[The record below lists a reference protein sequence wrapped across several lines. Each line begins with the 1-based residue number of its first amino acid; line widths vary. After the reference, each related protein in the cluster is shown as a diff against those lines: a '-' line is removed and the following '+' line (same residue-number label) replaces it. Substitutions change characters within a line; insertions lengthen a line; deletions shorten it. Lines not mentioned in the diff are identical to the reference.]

1 MQRDNKKMKAKVG
14 YGRFIK
20 WALLTSDV
28 LLFVL
33 VYFFVQWA
41 LDFKPMHNKTL
52 LLCTSVLMA
61 IVAYVFLEVH
71 ELRVLY
77 ADKIAVKAFRA
88 TIVHAIS
95 FVVISLT
102 LDNQFHWPFFL
113 TLYGVL
119 LVALFVWWFTSR
131 KLLKFLRGIGFNY
144 KRVVVFGSGVAARQ
158 LIEEFYS
165 DLGYGYRILGYF
177 DSEPSDSIPQS
188 VKYLGKVEQARIF
201 IQENWIDEIYFEKSG
216 NNTERDLE
224 VVMNLADTNAIDFFY
239 LPQLGSAA
247 FRPMEV
253 INMGKSLVLSV
264 RPNPLS
270 YPLNAA
276 LKRSFD
282 ILFSSV
288 VLILSPI
295 ILIPVA
301 IGVKLSSKG
310 PVFFKQE
317 RTGYR
322 GKSFYCYKFRSMRVN
337 DESDSKQATSGDPRK
352 TRFGEFLRKSSID
365 ELPQFFNVWKG
376 DMSIVGPRP
385 HMLAHTQMYSKII
398 DKYMMRHTVKPG
410 ITGWAQVR
418 GFRGPTPEVWMM
430 EKRVEYDVWY
440 AENWNFMLDLKII
453 FMTIINVFRGD
464 KNAL

>member
-1 MQRDNKKMKAKVG
+1 MKRKVG
-14 YGRFIK
+14 YGRFVK
-20 WALLTSDV
+20 WALLVSDV

-33 VYFFVQWA
+33 LYYAISWI
-41 LDFKPMHNKTL
+41 MH
-52 LLCTSVLMA
+52 CTAMHSLVL
-61 IVAYVFLEVH
+61 VAYAAVVMACVSYAFIEVH

-88 TIVHAIS
+88 TIAHAVF
-95 FVVISLT
+95 FVVMCLIVDARLPWSV
-102 LDNQFHWPFFL
+102 FL
-113 TLYGVL
+113 SLYGTMF
-119 LVALFVWWFTSR
+119 VALFVWWFGSR
-131 KLLKFLRGIGFNY
+131 KLLMLLRGVGFNY

-158 LIEEFYS
+158 LIDEFMS
-165 DLGYGYRILGYF
+165 DLGYGYRIMGYF
-177 DSEPSDSIPQS
+177 DNQPSDKIPS
-188 VKYLGKVEQARIF
+188 TITYLGDMEQASEYISG
-201 IQENWIDEIYFEKSG
+201 QWIDEIYFEKSG
-216 NNTERDLE
+216 NHTEHDLE
-224 VVMNLADTNAIDFFY
+224 RVMNLADASAIDFFY

-247 FRPMEV
+247 VRPMEV

-264 RPNPLS
+264 RPTPLS

-276 LKRSFD
+276 LKRGFD

-288 VLILSPI
+288 VLLLSPI
-295 ILIPVA
+295 VLIPVA

-322 GKSFYCYKFRSMRVN
+322 GKSFYCYKFRSMRLN
-337 DESDSKQATSGDPRK
+337 AESDSLQATSGDPRK
-352 TRFGEFLRKSSID
+352 TKFGEFLRKSSID
-365 ELPQFFNVWKG
+365 ELPQFYNVWKG

-385 HMLAHTQMYSKII
+385 HMLAHTEMYSKII

-453 FMTIINVFRGD
+453 FLTIINVFRGD